1 MPQTEYVDYYSLLGV
16 EVESDVKT
24 IRRAFQKAALKYHPD
39 KTKGDKKLGTTLQR
53 CFIA

>member
-39 KTKGDKKLGTTLQR
+39 KTKGDKKLGTTILK
-53 CFIA
+53 